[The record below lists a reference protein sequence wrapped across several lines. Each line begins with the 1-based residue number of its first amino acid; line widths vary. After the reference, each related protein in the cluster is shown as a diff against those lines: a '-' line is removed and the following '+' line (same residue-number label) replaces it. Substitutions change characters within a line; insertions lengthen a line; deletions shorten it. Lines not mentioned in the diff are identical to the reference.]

1 MNNSKTQCTRCGTC
15 CEKGGPALH
24 GKDIGLVL
32 EKQIL
37 PENLFTIRTGELV
50 YDNVKGCLCATDSEI
65 IKIRSA
71 SEQSACIYYDCAG
84 KGCTIYEA
92 RPIECQV
99 MTCWDT
105 TAARA
110 FYNVDRLDRAS
121 VFGQVDWIMELI
133 QAHEEKCGYKK
144 LEKLCSLRQTGDLK
158 AAEDIE
164 EALRYDA
171 EIRRVVKEKTEIA
184 RMLDFVFGRPLEKT
198 LPAQFGIRLK
208 TSGQ

>member
-1 MNNSKTQCTRCGTC
+1 MNDIKTQCTRCGTC

-24 GKDIGLVL
+24 GKDIGLVF

-37 PENLFTIRTGELV
+37 PENLFTIRTGEMV
-50 YDNVKGCLCATDSEI
+50 YDNVKGGLCATDSEI

-71 SEQSACIYYDCAG
+71 PEQTACIYYDRAD
-84 KGCTIYEA
+84 KSCTIYTT
-92 RPIECQV
+92 RPMECQV

-121 VFGQVDWIMELI
+121 VFGQVGWIMELI
-133 QAHEEKCGYKK
+133 EAHEEKCGYKK
-144 LEKLCSLRQTGDLK
+144 LEKLCRQRQAGDSK
-158 AAEDIE
+158 SVEAIE
-164 EALRYDA
+164 QALHYDT
-171 EIRRVVKEKTEIA
+171 EIRRVVGEKTYIA
-184 RMLDFVFGRPLEKT
+184 RMIDFVFGRPLEKT

-208 TSGQ
+208 KSEQ